1 MNLSLARKN
10 RLFIVIVIV
19 TNTVGNLFLA
29 IGIKQMPAF
38 SLSALFHYFLL
49 FISNGWLMGG
59 IALMATWMLS
69 QLTMYSWADLT
80 YVIPVTASSYIL
92 TAFLAR
98 FVMKEQITAVHWIGI
113 CIVSIGAGFVYE
125 TPLREKQHVEGNEP

>member
-1 MNLSLARKN
+1 MNLSLAQKN

-19 TNTVGNLFLA
+19 TNTIGNLFLA

-38 SLSALFHYFLL
+38 SLGSLFHYFVL

-125 TPLREKQHVEGNEP
+125 TPLREKQSVEEKEP